1 MFGQHDA
8 VAKLTKSVDLR
19 ETVDSNRH
27 QSDDAASDVM
37 LCCDWTV
44 SEHQKMC
51 EERLAPLLFPSE
63 TLSDEDALK
72 LGKKDAE
79 QEVA

>member
-1 MFGQHDA
+1 MSDA
-8 VAKLTKSVDLR
+8 
-19 ETVDSNRH
+19 
-27 QSDDAASDVM
+27 M
-37 LCCDWTV
+37 LCCVLTV

-51 EERLAPLLFPSE
+51 EERLAPLLFPTE

>member
-1 MFGQHDA
+1 
-8 VAKLTKSVDLR
+8 
-19 ETVDSNRH
+19 
-27 QSDDAASDVM
+27 M

-51 EERLAPLLFPSE
+51 EERLAPLLFPLE
-63 TLSDEDALK
+63 TLSDDDALK

-79 QEVA
+79 QEVALKFFHFGQQW